1 MKMIKKRVLALLLIT
16 FAFFVVHDY
25 VVHDM
30 HHDANY
36 ELSYKVYDKA
46 DMQSKVH
53 DTIHNIFNFNLKD
66 TFFIETKLLDTKPSS
81 IILTLSSNTSQVPQR
96 PPLI

>member
-1 MKMIKKRVLALLLIT
+1 
-16 FAFFVVHDY
+16 
-25 VVHDM
+25 VHDM

-66 TFFIETKLLDTKPSS
+66 TLFIETKLLDTKPSS